1 MLFSKRV
8 LLSAVAGAL
17 FMHQGLVHAAEY
29 VDVLDMPAAMSQ
41 LAIKSPLNAV
51 VTAGTRLVTVGV
63 RGHILYS
70 DDAGKT
76 WQQAKVPVSS
86 DLTSVY
92 FPTPAEGWAV
102 GHDGVVLHSTDS
114 GASWTKQLDG
124 VQAGK
129 IMLDY
134 YTALAATDPANED
147 YAILVGE
154 AQRVVDDGADKP
166 FLGVWF
172 ADNQNGYVVGAFG
185 LIFRTEDGG
194 ASWTPLNDKVDNP
207 QGFHLNAISAT
218 GSGQDVTMVSEQ
230 GLVMRFDPAS
240 GKFVTI
246 TTPFD
251 GTYFGLQKIR
261 DGMVIFGLSG
271 MAYKSTDGGATW
283 TNLVLPVDKPIT
295 AAATDA
301 SGQLYLFDQP
311 GEIVSSIDNGA
322 TFRLRPQAS
331 PAAISSA
338 VAIGNDSLV
347 LVGPR
352 GVRVFPIE

>member
-1 MLFSKRV
+1 MFFSKRI
-8 LLSAVAGAL
+8 LLPAFTAVL
-17 FMHQGLVHAAEY
+17 FMQQGAIQAAEY
-29 VDVLDMPAAMSQ
+29 VDVLDSPAAMSQ
-41 LAIKSPLNAV
+41 LAIKSPLNEV
-51 VTAGTRLVTVGV
+51 VAAGDRLVTVGI

-92 FPTPAEGWAV
+92 FPTPAEGWVV

-147 YAILVGE
+147 YTALVDE

-172 ADNQNGYVVGAFG
+172 ADKQNGYVVGAFG
-185 LIFRTEDGG
+185 LIFHTADGG

-207 QGFHLNAISAT
+207 QGFHLNAITGS

-230 GLVMRFDPAS
+230 GLVMRLDPAS
-240 GKFVTI
+240 GKFVTL
-246 TTPFD
+246 TTPFE
-251 GTYFGLQKIR
+251 GTYFGLQQTSH
-261 DGMVIFGLSG
+261 GLVIYGLSG
-271 MAYKSTDGGATW
+271 MGFKSTDGGASW
-283 TNLVLPVDKPIT
+283 TKLVLPVDKPLT

-311 GEIVSSIDNGA
+311 GEIMSSIDGGE
-322 TFRLRPQAS
+322 TFRLRPQATT
-331 PAAISSA
+331 AAISSA
-338 VAIGNDSLV
+338 VAVGNEAMV